1 MDLKVTFFWFFLP
14 TAEDYG
20 FSQLCNDRAIPDN
33 NSKEYGCPCS
43 YCQQQFGQ
51 CAGAIATFSPNL
63 DPNLQSPLNGQHSR
77 HLCGS
82 GGEFQHSRSDQ
93 SVYSIPLYEQSS
105 FEERDIS
112 MSFFKSYQ
120 QWSSNSNMASIEVAR
135 EDVAMETSE
144 TPPLR
149 ALKSLCRS
157 ISPDIVPAV
166 SASRDA
172 LSRETYPNCTR
183 NSDQFVLDSVLQK
196 ARSCRLIPQAPP
208 PFCYDLSP
216 LQVPES
222 HRLWR
227 PWIA

>member
-1 MDLKVTFFWFFLP
+1 M
-14 TAEDYG
+14 
-20 FSQLCNDRAIPDN
+20 
-33 NSKEYGCPCS
+33 
-43 YCQQQFGQ
+43 YCQQQSGQ
-51 CAGAIATFSPNL
+51 CAGDVTTFSSNFDSDLP
-63 DPNLQSPLNGQHSR
+63 SPLYSQLDR
-77 HLCGS
+77 RLCGS

-93 SVYSIPLYEQSS
+93 SVYSISLHEQSP
-105 FEERDIS
+105 FKERDMS
-112 MSFFKSYQ
+112 MPFFKSYQ
-120 QWSSNSNMASIEVAR
+120 QWSSTSNRASIEVAR
-135 EDVAMETSE
+135 EDVAMETSG
-144 TPPLR
+144 TSPLR
-149 ALKSLCRS
+149 ALKSLCRL

-208 PFCYDLSP
+208 PSSYDLSP
-216 LQVPES
+216 LSVSES